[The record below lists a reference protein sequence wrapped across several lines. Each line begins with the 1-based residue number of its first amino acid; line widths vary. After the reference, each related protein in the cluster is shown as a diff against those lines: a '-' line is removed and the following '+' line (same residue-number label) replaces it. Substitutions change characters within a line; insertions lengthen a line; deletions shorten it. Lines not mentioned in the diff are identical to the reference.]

1 MLALPFAVDVG
12 DGEGPEGEQ
21 VGDGD
26 EFGENGGKKF
36 PVPAEKRDEHG
47 GHDEIEDVVS
57 RREGAFREHRKDDE
71 LKRVGRDREDKRS
84 PEARAFREREWSVRV
99 RHGGV

>member
-1 MLALPFAVDVG
+1 MLALRFAVNVG
-12 DGEGPEGEQ
+12 DGEGPEGKQ

-36 PVPAEKRDEHG
+36 PVPADKRDEHG
-47 GHDEIEDVVS
+47 GHGEVEDVVGG
-57 RREGAFREHRKDDE
+57 REGAFREHRKDDE
-71 LKRVGRDREDKRS
+71 LKRVGCDREDKRG
-84 PEARAFREREWSVRV
+84 PEARAFRERERGVRV